1 MQYAYSIIVMIVCIF
16 SCTYIVRAIIEEKSS
31 KLVETLMVS
40 IRSEAMIMGKILAVI
55 SFVAIMVI
63 AIVLA
68 FALSYFCDRD
78 VHGYFF
84 HRTDPGK
91 RRNNFTDHEPW
102 L

>member
-1 MQYAYSIIVMIVCIF
+1 MCIRD
-16 SCTYIVRAIIEEKSS
+16 SAIIEEKSS

-68 FALSYFCDRD
+68 FAPVSYTHLYVYKRQGVRHTENLPARDSLENARNLSA
-78 VHGYFF
+78 V
-84 HRTDPGK
+84 
-91 RRNNFTDHEPW
+91 ES